1 MSNAGKLM
9 INWKRDFPELRAAL
23 GMLGREGYTG
33 TDSANFLLTH
43 AEMKSVVDHSQR
55 VCGRALTKDAI
66 LSRLAKHYE
75 LAALEDQNPAAY
87 RRGRVIFNRLL
98 PQMQKAYLARNRV

>member
-23 GMLGREGYTG
+23 GMLGRQGYTG
-33 TDSANFLLTH
+33 TDSANFLLAH
-43 AEMKSVVDHSQR
+43 DELKSVVTHSQKI
-55 VCGRALTKDAI
+55 CGRTLSKDAI

-75 LAALEDQNPAAY
+75 LATLKADNPGAY
-87 RRGRVIFNRLL
+87 RRGEVIFNRLL
-98 PQMQKAYLARNRV
+98 PQMQKAHLARNRV